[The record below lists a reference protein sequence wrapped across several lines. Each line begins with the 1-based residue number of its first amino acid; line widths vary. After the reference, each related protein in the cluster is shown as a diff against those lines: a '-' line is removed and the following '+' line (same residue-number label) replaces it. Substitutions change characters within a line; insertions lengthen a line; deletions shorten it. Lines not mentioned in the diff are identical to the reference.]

1 MEKRWWK
8 ESIVYQIYPRSF
20 KDSNGDGI
28 GDLNGITEKMEYLEK
43 LGVNVVWLS
52 PVYQSPNDDNGY
64 DISDYRAI
72 MTEFGTMEDFER
84 MLAKAHEH
92 GIKIVMDLVVNH
104 TSDEHPWFIES
115 RKSKDNPYR
124 DYYIWRDGKDGKEPN
139 NWGSCF
145 SGPAWDYD
153 EETDMYYLHLFSK
166 KQPDLNWDNPKVREE
181 VFDMMNW
188 WLEKGVDG
196 FRMDVIS
203 LISKQPDL
211 PDGKP
216 GINGYA
222 SFNEPANGPHVHEYL
237 QEMREKV
244 LNNADTITVGECSGV
259 TLEEAKKY
267 ARSDEKELNMVFQ
280 FEHMDVDA
288 DADNK
293 WTDKKMDLRE
303 MKAVLTKWQK
313 GLEDIAWNSLFWENH
328 DQPRSVSR
336 YADDS
341 AKYHDVSAKM
351 LATCIHMMQ
360 GTPYVYQGEE
370 LGMTNVPFTSIDQF
384 RDLDSI
390 NAYREL
396 VEEQHVFTAEEMMR
410 YLCRKSRDNARTPF
424 QWDDSAYAGFSTVEP
439 WIMVNPNYKEINA
452 KKQVDDPE
460 SVFNYYR
467 KLIALRKEKEIIV
480 YGTYDLLLPESEEIY
495 MYTRTLGEE
504 KLLVVCNFSEK
515 EVAVEIPE
523 EFRKGSY
530 LIANYPDIPLQKFD
544 SYATAKEAFENG
556 TSVAWANDNTEVIA
570 FALQNEGYTVGIPSL
585 GSADTI
591 APAVSKGNTTLL
603 DWINDEI
610 VALGEE
616 NFFHADYEATLA
628 DTYGLD
634 YEDSLVVEGG
644 KVNAQ

>member
-28 GDLNGITEKMEYLEK
+28 GDLNGITEKMGYLEK

-211 PDGKP
+211 
-216 GINGYA
+216 NGYA

-237 QEMREKV
+237 QEMCEKV

-530 LIANYPDIPLQKFD
+530 LIANYPEGEIKEQMTIRP
-544 SYATAKEAFENG
+544 YEAFVLE
-556 TSVAWANDNTEVIA
+556 
-570 FALQNEGYTVGIPSL
+570 
-585 GSADTI
+585 
-591 APAVSKGNTTLL
+591 K
-603 DWINDEI
+603 
-610 VALGEE
+610 
-616 NFFHADYEATLA
+616 
-628 DTYGLD
+628 
-634 YEDSLVVEGG
+634 
-644 KVNAQ
+644 